1 MHTIIMILIGV
12 ILTLGTALFV
22 AAEFS
27 LVALD
32 VSKVEQETQDRKN
45 KKVLYALKTLSTGLS
60 SAQVGITITT
70 ILLGYTAQIALG
82 DLFLSWFNNVGLS
95 YALSV
100 TLGLIFA
107 GILVNL
113 FSMIFGELVPK
124 NIAISLP
131 LKTARFVIG
140 FHSAFTFVFLPVIKV
155 FNFIANSILRL
166 FKIEAVEHLSTS
178 RSASELSS
186 MVEISAE
193 EGIIDKSTANIV
205 SNSLN
210 IAELQA
216 SDIMTDRG
224 RVIWVHKDDTA
235 EKVVEL
241 AYKSGHS
248 RFPVYGENYDDI
260 LGVVNLRRAISVD
273 YENRSNVLV
282 TDELLLSDVHKV
294 PETMDIKAL
303 LVELRAIGQQMAVV
317 VDEYGGTSGIVTLED
332 AVEEIVGEV
341 ADESDSRR
349 LGIQKGVQNTWL
361 VPGYVRPDELEKKI
375 GISLPS
381 EGPFE
386 TVAGLFLYEHGAI
399 PVVDDKVKIGDVV
412 LKVESMQTRRIECLR
427 IWREDSVE

>member
-1 MHTIIMILIGV
+1 MILTGI

-32 VSKVEQETQDRKN
+32 ISKVEQEDLQDVKN
-45 KKVLYALKTLSTGLS
+45 KRVLHALKNLSTGLS
-60 SAQVGITITT
+60 SAQIGITITT
-70 ILLGYTAQIALG
+70 ILLGYTAQTALG
-82 DLFLSWFNNVGLS
+82 DLFLKWFNNVGLS
-95 YALSV
+95 YALSL
-100 TLGLIFA
+100 TIGLIVA
-107 GILVNL
+107 GAIVNL

-131 LKTARFVIG
+131 MATARAVIT
-140 FHSAFTFVFLPVIKV
+140 FHSVFTFIFLPIIKTL
-155 FNFIANSILRL
+155 NFVANSILKI
-166 FKIEAVEHLSTS
+166 FKIEPVEHLSMS

-205 SNSLN
+205 SNSLK
-210 IAELQA
+210 ITHLQA

-224 RVIWVHKDDTA
+224 RVIWLHEKDNAQKIFD
-235 EKVVEL
+235 L
-241 AYKSGHS
+241 AYKTGHS
-248 RFPVYGENYDDI
+248 RFPVFGQNHDDV
-260 LGVVNLRRAISVD
+260 LGLVNLRKAFAID
-273 YENRSNVLV
+273 YEKRQDVLV
-282 TDELLLSDVHKV
+282 NSEELISEIHRV
-294 PETMDIKAL
+294 PETMDIRAL
-303 LVELRAIGQQMAVV
+303 LVELRALGQQMALV

-349 LGIQKGVQNTWL
+349 LGIQKGVENTWL

-375 GISLPS
+375 PSIVLP

-386 TVAGLFLYEHGAI
+386 TIAGLFLYEYGNI
-399 PVVDDKVKIGDVV
+399 PNVDDKVNVNNVV
-412 LKVESMQTRRIECLR
+412 LKVESMQNRRIECLR
-427 IWREDSVE
+427 IWYEGDDNE